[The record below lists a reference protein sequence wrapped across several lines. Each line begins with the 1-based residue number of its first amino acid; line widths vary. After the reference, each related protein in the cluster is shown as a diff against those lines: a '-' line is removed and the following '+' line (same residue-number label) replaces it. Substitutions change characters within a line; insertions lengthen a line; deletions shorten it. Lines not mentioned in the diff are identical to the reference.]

1 MGEQTND
8 ITQELALLLT
18 LSGADFS
25 RLVEKI
31 ACRTEFRPL
40 ENERGILSAIGDQ
53 SEDYDNLLRAARR
66 AVGHGYRVFLLPNPK
81 GIRTAD
87 LILERKGIF
96 RLYDVKTIQGKASV
110 MNRLMESVGQS
121 NRVLL
126 NLATD
131 YNGTALARCI
141 NKYFER
147 NTNAVEVMVFKG
159 NKALMVTRRSV
170 IAKNFITTFCRLYYK

>member
-1 MGEQTND
+1 
-8 ITQELALLLT
+8 
-18 LSGADFS
+18 
-25 RLVEKI
+25 
-31 ACRTEFRPL
+31 
-40 ENERGILSAIGDQ
+40 
-53 SEDYDNLLRAARR
+53 
-66 AVGHGYRVFLLPNPK
+66 
-81 GIRTAD
+81 
-87 LILERKGIF
+87 
-96 RLYDVKTIQGKASV
+96 